1 MKINMKK
8 FIQGCSLLII
18 SAVVMVACS
27 SRPETPLEHLKDRRD
42 SLKTVLNKIESQLAE
57 VEKEINR
64 QDSTIQYPLVTTYEV
79 RPMVFRHYFEIYG
92 NVQSDQV
99 ATLYAENPGN
109 VEKIAVREG
118 EQVRKGQVL
127 VSLDTEIAD
136 KNIAELKTSL
146 ELATTLYQK
155 QKRLWDQ
162 NIGSEVQYL
171 EAKNRKESLENQL
184 ATLREQRGKS
194 TVSAPFDGVV
204 DKIFPKV
211 GEMAGGQN
219 PVVRMVSLKN
229 LYATADV
236 SERYAGHVNAG
247 DSVMIVL
254 ASKDTLITEVTR
266 VGSFINPANRTF
278 EIRIDLPDTLSLLRP
293 NSLLRLKVND
303 LTVRNAL
310 VVPTNL
316 VMQDGSGDDFVY
328 VIQRVEG
335 REDYPVAV
343 KRILELGPSQNSFA
357 LVKKG
362 LSPGESVI
370 DQGSRSVQ
378 TDEPVKITTL

>member
-1 MKINMKK
+1 MNPNMKN
-8 FIQGCSLLII
+8 IIRGLSLFII
-18 SAVVMVACS
+18 SAVVMASCS
-27 SRPETPLEHLKDRRD
+27 PQPETPLELLKDRRD
-42 SLKTVLNKIESQLAE
+42 SLKTILNKIEGQLSDLE
-57 VEKEINR
+57 RQINQR
-64 QDSTIQYPLVTTYEV
+64 DSTIHFPLVTVYEV

-99 ATLYAENPGN
+99 ATLYAENSGN

-118 EQVRKGQVL
+118 EQVRQGQVL

-136 KNIAELKTSL
+136 KNIAELQTSL
-146 ELATTLYQK
+146 DLATTLYQK
-155 QKRLWDQ
+155 QKRLWNQ

-194 TVSAPFDGVV
+194 TVKAPFDGVV

-236 SERYAGHVNAG
+236 SERYAGDVTTG
-247 DSVMIVL
+247 DSVMVVL
-254 ASKDTLITEVTR
+254 ASKDTMITEVTR
-266 VGSFINPANRTF
+266 VGSFINPSNRTF
-278 EIRIDLPDTLSLLRP
+278 EIRIDLPDSLSLLRP

-328 VIQRVEG
+328 VIQRSEG
-335 REDYPVAV
+335 HGDHPVAV
-343 KRILELGPSQNSFA
+343 KRKIELGPSQNSFA

-378 TDEPVKITTL
+378 TDEPVKITSL